1 MAIIIIMMKPMFVF
15 GWRMHS
21 LFVFAFFLY
30 SSSGKMNLPL
40 DVYIILVYLFDF
52 FRQFD
57 PYKYGS
63 LVMMNYS
70 VASTLAP
77 YNVHHL
83 LSAMDIRKFLTKK
96 SDDASLAS
104 ASSSNTPSTS
114 AVEDPMVVNRE
125 VPPDSSEEADD
136 AQQNEGKKPAKRA
149 RKEPIRKYCDTYLA
163 YGFISVGTKELPLP
177 QCLLCSA
184 TFKNSAMKPAHL
196 LKHLNSVHKVEPD
209 KSLAFFTVKKAE
221 WKLRSKEMVE
231 FSHTE
236 MRAIKS
242 SFVVAYKVAKEKK
255 PFTIAESFFKP
266 TMIEVLKIMLGDS
279 AAEKVDAIPLSND
292 TISRRIV
299 DMSHDVQKQL
309 CQQLKNADF
318 FCLQF
323 DESTDIAGKAI
334 LTGFVRYPHEYQ
346 IIENIFCCC
355 SLPERTTGEQIFFA
369 VDEKMKELE
378 LK

>member
-1 MAIIIIMMKPMFVF
+1 MMKPMSVF
-15 GWRMHS
+15 GWKMHS
-21 LFVFAFFLY
+21 LFVFAFFSY

-52 FRQFD
+52 LRQFD

-70 VASTLAP
+70 VASTLAL

-83 LSAMDIRKFLTKK
+83 LSTMDIRTLLIKK
-96 SDDASLAS
+96 RDDASLAS

-114 AVEDPMVVNRE
+114 AVEDPMVVDRE
-125 VPPDSSEEADD
+125 VPPDRSEEADKCRH
-136 AQQNEGKKPAKRA
+136 ERA
-149 RKEPIRKYCDTYLA
+149 PIATV
-163 YGFISVGTKELPLP
+163 FIV
-177 QCLLCSA
+177 LCSA

-196 LKHLNSVHKVEPD
+196 LKHLNSVHKDEPD

-255 PFTIAESFFKP
+255 PFTITESFFKP

-309 CQQLKNADF
+309 CQQQKNADF

-323 DESTDIAGKAI
+323 DESTDIAGEAI

-346 IIENIFCCC
+346 IIENIFC
-355 SLPERTTGEQIFFA
+355 I
-369 VDEKMKELE
+369 
-378 LK
+378 